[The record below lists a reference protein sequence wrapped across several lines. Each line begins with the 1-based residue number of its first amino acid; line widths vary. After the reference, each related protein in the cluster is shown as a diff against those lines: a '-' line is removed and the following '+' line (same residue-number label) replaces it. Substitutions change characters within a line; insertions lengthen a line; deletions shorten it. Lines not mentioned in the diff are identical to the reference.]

1 MKSANGATNMVNR
14 LSLVLVLAIAL
25 ACAVG
30 ATVIG
35 QEAGGGARLPQRPP
49 AAGCPSI
56 SRDFWPCAKAKAAG
70 FNPPRNPDG
79 TPNMNGAWNAFTAN
93 GSQNIEDFA
102 GSQFLGPQV
111 TLIVDPPDGKVPYLP
126 QWAKQREDNWD
137 HYIDPLGSCYI
148 TGVPRQTFAP
158 RGIAII
164 QAPKV
169 FAMAGEFA
177 HQYRVIPT
185 DNSRHIGDSIRLL
198 MGDSRGHWEGNT
210 LVVDTTNL
218 TDSTWLSISGHF
230 HSDALHVTERFT
242 LVDAN
247 TILYETTL
255 TDPKVFRQPWTM
267 AMPIIR
273 FEQGHEVLEEPCF
286 ETDRDLPVMLQDH
299 KLWIGLPRQ

>member
-1 MKSANGATNMVNR
+1 MRMR
-14 LSLVLVLAIAL
+14 LSLVLAVAIAL
-25 ACAVG
+25 AWIPRGIVSAQEGRGAVRRP
-30 ATVIG
+30 
-35 QEAGGGARLPQRPP
+35 ERPP
-49 AAGCPSI
+49 VAGCPSI
-56 SRDFWPCAKAKAAG
+56 SREFWPCAKAKAAA

-79 TPNMNGAWNAFTAN
+79 TPNMNGAWNPFTAN

-111 TLIVDPPDGKVPYLP
+111 TLIVDPPGGKVPYLP
-126 QWAKQREDNWD
+126 QWANQLQDNWD
-137 HYIDPLGSCYI
+137 HYIDPLGTCYI

-185 DNSRHIGDSIRLL
+185 DNSPHIGDSIRLL

-230 HSDALHVTERFT
+230 HSDALRVTERFT

-286 ETDRDLPVMLQDH
+286 ETDRDLPVMLQEH
-299 KLWIGLPRQ
+299 KIWIGLPRK

>member
-1 MKSANGATNMVNR
+1 MWMR
-14 LSLVLVLAIAL
+14 LSLVLTCAIAL
-25 ACAVG
+25 AWIVG
-30 ATVIG
+30 ATVIA
-35 QEAGGGARLPQRPP
+35 QEAGRGGRAPQRPP

-56 SRDFWPCAKAKAAG
+56 SREFWPCAKAKAAA
-70 FNPPRNPDG
+70 FKPARNPDG
-79 TPNMNGAWNAFTAN
+79 TPNMHGAWNPFTAN
-93 GSQNIEDFA
+93 GSQNIEDSA
-102 GSQFLGPQV
+102 GTQFLGPQV

-126 QWAKQREDNWD
+126 QWANQRQDNWD
-137 HYIDPLGSCYI
+137 HYIDPLGTCYI

-164 QAPKV
+164 QAPHV

-185 DNSRHIGDSIRLL
+185 DNSPHIGDSVRLL

-218 TDSTWLSISGHF
+218 TDRTWLSISGHF
-230 HSDALHVTERFT
+230 HSDALRVTERFT
-242 LVDAN
+242 LVDAD

-286 ETDRDLPVMLQDH
+286 ETDRDLPVMLLEH
-299 KLWIGLPRQ
+299 KIWIGLPK

>member
-1 MKSANGATNMVNR
+1 M
-14 LSLVLVLAIAL
+14 AL
-25 ACAVG
+25 ACVVG
-30 ATVIG
+30 ATVIA

-49 AAGCPSI
+49 AGGCPSI
-56 SRDFWPCAKAKAAG
+56 SHEFWPCAKAKAAA

-79 TPNMNGAWNAFTAN
+79 TPNMNGAWNPFTAN

-111 TLIVDPPDGKVPYLP
+111 TLIVDPPDGKVPYLS
-126 QWAKQREDNWD
+126 QWANQRQDNWD
-137 HYIDPLGSCYI
+137 HYIDPLGTCYI

-185 DNSRHIGDSIRLL
+185 DNSPHIGDSIRLL

-299 KLWIGLPRQ
+299 KIWIGIPRQ

>member
-1 MKSANGATNMVNR
+1 MFMR
-14 LSLVLVLAIAL
+14 LSLVLTVAIAL
-25 ACAVG
+25 GWIVG
-30 ATVIG
+30 VTVVA
-35 QEAGGGARLPQRPP
+35 QEAGGGGGRRPERPP

-56 SRDFWPCAKAKAAG
+56 SREFWPCAKAKAAA

-79 TPNMNGAWNAFTAN
+79 TPNMNGAWNPFTAN

-126 QWAKQREDNWD
+126 QWANQRQDNWD
-137 HYIDPLGSCYI
+137 HYIDPLGTCYI

-185 DNSRHIGDSIRLL
+185 DNSAHIGDSIRLL

-299 KLWIGLPRQ
+299 KIWIGLPPAK

>member
-1 MKSANGATNMVNR
+1 MR
-14 LSLVLVLAIAL
+14 LSLVLAAAVVLAGVIVVAQE
-25 ACAVG
+25 G
-30 ATVIG
+30 AGPRKTPI
-35 QEAGGGARLPQRPP
+35 
-49 AAGCPSI
+49 AGCSPV
-56 SRDFWPCAKAKAAG
+56 SRDFYPCAKAKARI
-70 FNPPRNPDG
+70 FTPPRNPDG
-79 TPNMNGAWNAFTAN
+79 TPNMNGAWNPFTAN

-126 QWAKQREDNWD
+126 QWANQRQDNWD

-164 QAPKV
+164 QGPKV

-185 DNSRHIGDSIRLL
+185 DNSPHIGDSIRLL
-198 MGDSRGHWEGNT
+198 MGDSRGHWESNT

-299 KLWIGLPRQ
+299 KIWTGLPRQ

>member
-1 MKSANGATNMVNR
+1 MR
-14 LSLVLVLAIAL
+14 LPVVLTLAMAL
-25 ACAVG
+25 ACVVG
-30 ATVIG
+30 ATVIA

-56 SRDFWPCAKAKAAG
+56 SREFWPCAKAKAAA

-79 TPNMNGAWNAFTAN
+79 TPNMNGAWNPFTAN

-111 TLIVDPPDGKVPYLP
+111 TLIVDPPDGKVPYLS
-126 QWAKQREDNWD
+126 QWANQRQDNWD
-137 HYIDPLGSCYI
+137 HYIDPLGTCYI

-185 DNSRHIGDSIRLL
+185 DNSPHIGDSIRLL

-299 KLWIGLPRQ
+299 KIWIGIPRQ

>member
-1 MKSANGATNMVNR
+1 MLMR
-14 LSLVLVLAIAL
+14 LSLVLTVAIAL
-25 ACAVG
+25 AWIVG
-30 ATVIG
+30 ATVVA
-35 QEAGGGARLPQRPP
+35 QEAAGGGGRRPERPP
-49 AAGCPSI
+49 AAGCPSV
-56 SRDFWPCAKAKAAG
+56 SREFWPCAKTKAAA

-79 TPNMNGAWNAFTAN
+79 TPNMNGAWNPFTAN

-126 QWAKQREDNWD
+126 QWANQREDNWD
-137 HYIDPLGSCYI
+137 HYIDPLGACYI

-177 HQYRVIPT
+177 HQYRAIPT
-185 DNSRHIGDSIRLL
+185 DNSPHIGNSIRLL

-299 KLWIGLPRQ
+299 KIWIGLPRP

>member
-1 MKSANGATNMVNR
+1 M
-14 LSLVLVLAIAL
+14 AL
-25 ACAVG
+25 ACVVG
-30 ATVIG
+30 ATVIA

-56 SRDFWPCAKAKAAG
+56 SREFWPCAKAKAAA

-79 TPNMNGAWNAFTAN
+79 TPNMNGAWNPFTAN

-111 TLIVDPPDGKVPYLP
+111 TLIVDPPDGKVPYLS
-126 QWAKQREDNWD
+126 QWANQRQDNWD
-137 HYIDPLGSCYI
+137 HYIDPLGTCYI

-185 DNSRHIGDSIRLL
+185 DNSPHIGDSIRLL

-299 KLWIGLPRQ
+299 KIWIGIPRQ

>member
-1 MKSANGATNMVNR
+1 MFMRLPPVLILAT
-14 LSLVLVLAIAL
+14 AL
-25 ACAVG
+25 ACIVG
-30 ATVIG
+30 ATVIA
-35 QEAGGGARLPQRPP
+35 QEGGGGARVPQRPP
-49 AAGCPSI
+49 AGGCPSI
-56 SRDFWPCAKAKAAG
+56 SREFWPCAKAKAAA

-79 TPNMNGAWNAFTAN
+79 TPNMNGAWNPFTAN

-126 QWAKQREDNWD
+126 QWANQRQDNWD

-185 DNSRHIGDSIRLL
+185 DNSPHIGDSIRLL

-286 ETDRDLPVMLQDH
+286 ETDRDLPVMLQEH
-299 KLWIGLPRQ
+299 KIWIGLPRK